1 MSSNKHG
8 PFTRPPMTALSRV
21 ISRCKRRVGALV
33 YIVALTVLSRL
44 CNIRPGKLLRFSSN
58 DGQPAVFIDSSGQTV
73 LADSALVLST
83 RTDLNGLDNWPGP
96 DIVVRLLVVDRVV
109 EADASRLVELL
120 PE

>member
-1 MSSNKHG
+1 
-8 PFTRPPMTALSRV
+8 MTALPRV

-33 YIVALTVLSRL
+33 YIVALTALSRL
-44 CNIRPGKLLRFSSN
+44 HNIRPGKLLRFSSN
-58 DGQPAVFIDSSGQTV
+58 DGQPVVFIDSNKQTV

-120 PE
+120 LESD